1 MSEKDVTKFLQLLG
15 LSKREIQVYMFLAK
29 SGVQSTSFVAKRLK
43 MERVQAYRTFKK
55 LQEKGFIEAT
65 LERPTR
71 FTIVP
76 FEALV
81 DNFIS
86 AKKNEVTNLS
96 DQKTSLLTAWQSISA
111 PESEYP
117 VAKFSIITG
126 KKKIHSKM
134 INMIEEAK
142 SEVIVLTTALGL
154 IQEDIAGIFDVA
166 VTPSEEHNVQ
176 TQIITEIAP
185 ENLRVVE
192 RIDRNI
198 EEDKR
203 NIKLRHVVMSS
214 KFFPRFLI
222 KDEEEAILYAPFG
235 NEASV
240 LNLEDEGLWI
250 NDKMFISVLKA
261 FFTQM
266 WQSGVDAS
274 RRIEELKSG
283 IPLGETLV
291 IKSVEEAWN
300 KVTKILDSAKTDVM
314 VIASSQSINRLAEND
329 PIVKHLRRDL
339 NIRIMASIDL
349 DNLEPAQKLAK
360 DYEVKHVPISYL
372 TMMLVD
378 NKHLFMF
385 KMPPLSDFGTESAF
399 YLADTFYSSDPS
411 QIERTSEMLD
421 DIWKRGIDIT
431 EISSQAGTKLPTL
444 EIASTETIAK
454 TVTRMLQSNTNSVLI
469 IENHRPIGVINDR
482 EMLRE
487 IVDGHKDPVRTLAKD
502 TNFTPLIILEDD
514 ESMITA
520 IKLMSERGFKRAAM
534 VKNGQLIGMLTEETA
549 KKAALQIKPSAK

>member
-1 MSEKDVTKFLQLLG
+1 MSEKDVTKFLQILC

-55 LQEKGFIEAT
+55 LQEKSFIEAT

-76 FEALV
+76 FETLV
-81 DNFIS
+81 DNFINT
-86 AKKNEVTNLS
+86 KKTEVVNLN
-96 DQKTSLLTAWQSISA
+96 DQKQDLLTAWQSISA
-111 PESEYP
+111 PELEYP

-134 INMIEEAK
+134 INMIEESK
-142 SEVIVLTTALGL
+142 SQVFVLTTALGI
-154 IQEDIAGIFDVA
+154 IQEDIAGIFDA
-166 VTPSEEHNVQ
+166 DVTPSQERNVHV
-176 TQIITEIAP
+176 QIITEIVP
-185 ENLRVVE
+185 ENLKTVD
-192 RIDRNI
+192 RIDQSI
-198 EEDKR
+198 SEDKL
-203 NIKLRHVVMSS
+203 NIKLRHVGMSS
-214 KFFPRFLI
+214 RFFPRFLI
-222 KDEEEAILYAPFG
+222 KDEEEAILYAPLG

-283 IPLGETLV
+283 IPIGETLV
-291 IKSVEEAWN
+291 IKGVEDALN
-300 KVTKILDSAKTDVM
+300 KVTKVLDSAKKDIV
-314 VIASSQSINRLAEND
+314 VIASSQSINRLAEGD
-329 PIVKHLRRDL
+329 PIIKYFKKGL

-360 DYEVKHVPISYL
+360 SFEVKHVPISYM

-378 NKHLFMF
+378 DKHLFMF
-385 KMPPLSDFGTESAF
+385 KMPPLSDNVAESAF
-399 YLADTFYSSDPS
+399 YLADTFYSSDPD
-411 QIERTSEMLD
+411 QIERVSEMLS

-431 EISSQAGTKLPTL
+431 EISSQAGTKLPKV
-444 EIASTETIAK
+444 EIATSETIAK
-454 TVTRMLQSNTNSVLI
+454 TVDKMLQNNVNSILI
-469 IENHRPIGVINDR
+469 TELHKPIGVVNDR
-482 EMLRE
+482 ELLRE
-487 IVDGHKDPVRTLAKD
+487 IINERKDPLKTLVKD
-502 TNFTPLIILEDD
+502 INYTPLIVLEGD
-514 ESMITA
+514 ESMLTA
-520 IKLMSERGFKRAAM
+520 MKIMGDKKFKRAAM
-534 VKNGQLIGMLTEETA
+534 VKNGQLIGMLTEEVP
-549 KKAALQIKPSAK
+549 KKHH

>member
-1 MSEKDVTKFLQLLG
+1 MSEKDVTKFLQILG

-81 DNFIS
+81 DSFINT
-86 AKKNEVTNLS
+86 KRNEVSNLT
-96 DQKTSLLTAWQSISA
+96 DQKQDLLTSWQSISA

-134 INMIEEAK
+134 LSMIDESK
-142 SEVIVLTTALGL
+142 SEVIVLTTSLGL
-154 IQEDIAGIFDVA
+154 IQEDIAGIFDSASSSSQGRSLQFQV
-166 VTPSEEHNVQ
+166 
-176 TQIITEIAP
+176 ITDISP
-185 ENLRVVE
+185 ENLKVVE

-198 EEDKR
+198 SEEKL
-203 NIKLRHVVMSS
+203 NMKLRHVAMTS

-261 FFTQM
+261 FFDQM
-266 WQSGVDAS
+266 WQTGVEAS
-274 RRIEELKSG
+274 RRIDELKSG
-283 IPLGETLV
+283 IPIGETLV
-291 IKSVEEAWN
+291 IKGPEEAWK
-300 KVTKILDSAKTDVM
+300 KVTKVLEAAKKDI
-314 VIASSQSINRLAEND
+314 VIITTSQSINALAEND
-329 PIVKHLRRDL
+329 PLVDYFKKDL
-339 NIRIMASIDL
+339 KVRIMASIDL
-349 DNLEPAQKLAK
+349 DNLEPAQKLAAC
-360 DYEVKHVPISYL
+360 YEVKHVPISYL

-385 KMPPLSDFGTESAF
+385 KMPPLSDFGTESAL
-399 YLADTFYSSDPS
+399 YLADTFYSTDPS
-411 QIERTSEMLD
+411 QIERVSEMLS
-421 DIWKRGIDIT
+421 DIWKRGIDIS
-431 EISSQAGTKLPTL
+431 EISSQAGTKLPTI
-444 EIASTETIAK
+444 EASTTETVAK
-454 TVTRMLQSNTNSVLI
+454 VVEKMLQNGVNSVLI
-469 IENHRPIGVINDR
+469 TEHHKPIGVINDR
-482 EMLRE
+482 ELLKE
-487 IVDGHKDPVRTLAKD
+487 IIDKQKDPKKTLAKD
-502 TNFTPLIILEDD
+502 LSYMPLVTLEGD
-514 ESMITA
+514 ESMMTA
-520 IKLMSERGFKRAAM
+520 MKLIQEKGIKRAAL
-534 VKNGQLIGMLTEETA
+534 VKNGQLIGMLTEEMVKRAPVKLEA
-549 KKAALQIKPSAK
+549 KLS

>member
-1 MSEKDVTKFLQLLG
+1 MSEKDVTKFLQILS

-71 FTIVP
+71 FTIVA
-76 FEALV
+76 FESLV
-81 DNFIS
+81 DNFINT
-86 AKKNEVTNLS
+86 KKTEVVNLT
-96 DQKTSLLTAWQSISA
+96 DQKQDLLTAWQSISA

-134 INMIEEAK
+134 INMIEESK
-142 SEVIVLTTALGL
+142 SQVIVLTTALGI
-154 IQEDIAGIFDVA
+154 IQEDIAGIFDAA
-166 VTPSEEHNVQ
+166 VTPSQEHNFQV
-176 TQIITEIAP
+176 QIITEIVP
-185 ENLRVVE
+185 ENLKTVE
-192 RIDRNI
+192 RIDQSI
-198 EEDKR
+198 AEDKL
-203 NIKLRHVVMSS
+203 NIKLRHVGMSS

-235 NEASV
+235 SEASV

-283 IPLGETLV
+283 IPIGETLV
-291 IKSVEEAWN
+291 IKGVEDALN
-300 KVTKILDSAKTDVM
+300 KVTKVLDSAKKDIV
-314 VIASSQSINRLAEND
+314 VIASSQSINRLAEGD
-329 PIVKHLRRDL
+329 PIIKYFKKGLK
-339 NIRIMASIDL
+339 IRIMASIDL

-360 DYEVKHVPISYL
+360 GFEVKHVPISYM

-378 NKHLFMF
+378 GKHLFMF
-385 KMPPLSDFGTESAF
+385 KMPPLSDNVAESAF
-399 YLADTFYSSDPS
+399 YLADTFYSSDPD
-411 QIERTSEMLD
+411 QIERVSEMLS
-421 DIWKRGIDIT
+421 DIWKRGIEII
-431 EISSQAGTKLPTL
+431 EISSQAGTKLPDSGNCN
-444 EIASTETIAK
+444 I
-454 TVTRMLQSNTNSVLI
+454 RDNS
-469 IENHRPIGVINDR
+469 
-482 EMLRE
+482 
-487 IVDGHKDPVRTLAKD
+487 
-502 TNFTPLIILEDD
+502 
-514 ESMITA
+514 
-520 IKLMSERGFKRAAM
+520 
-534 VKNGQLIGMLTEETA
+534 
-549 KKAALQIKPSAK
+549 